1 MLFFLPEKVPS
12 PKAAPPEFPEELFSQ
27 VIQASLP
34 QINKIWEDGDALL
47 LNHDLKCPEEILPSN
62 KVGSSYYKCQPH
74 FWQCYWQGGVL
85 KNPKIKVELYG
96 RTFHVNAVSVFN
108 PIESYSKRNRFYE
121 IQKILTRGLKLKY
134 GVKIELRVE
143 ELPEFS
149 QPLLLTDVCR
159 DVFLPER
166 VYAYGKQD
174 KKENFIWDNVGRK
187 IFIDKFY
194 VSHQQVNEW
203 RWLIGQKDKIILSRD
218 EWYRPALLN
227 HKEQI
232 SYCAFWGKRV
242 LEAKLLD
249 AASMTPVNREEA
261 FSTRVLRPQ
270 TPWQRDLSKTFLGMA
285 KINPDFQLTPL
296 DCQLAQ
302 VYGCEES
309 FFGTDSVTWMGLNYT
324 LGFYPE
330 ALINPISPE
339 LNLKISS
346 NKLPANS
353 DWHEL
358 GLRSNWEGEQTSQLP
373 VAFRCYEEV
382 VP

>member
-1 MLFFLPEKVPS
+1 M
-12 PKAAPPEFPEELFSQ
+12 
-27 VIQASLP
+27 
-34 QINKIWEDGDALL
+34 
-47 LNHDLKCPEEILPSN
+47 
-62 KVGSSYYKCQPH
+62 
-74 FWQCYWQGGVL
+74 
-85 KNPKIKVELYG
+85 
-96 RTFHVNAVSVFN
+96 
-108 PIESYSKRNRFYE
+108 
-121 IQKILTRGLKLKY
+121 
-134 GVKIELRVE
+134 
-143 ELPEFS
+143 
-149 QPLLLTDVCR
+149 
-159 DVFLPER
+159 
-166 VYAYGKQD
+166 
-174 KKENFIWDNVGRK
+174 
-187 IFIDKFY
+187 
-194 VSHQQVNEW
+194 
-203 RWLIGQKDKIILSRD
+203 ILSRD

-227 HKEQI
+227 YKEQM